1 MGCNR
6 WDLDWVAIV
15 GVQGRGRSLVMCD
28 RWGSE
33 PMRDRWGS
41 GLGAI
46 VGVRNRCAID
56 GVQVWVRSAIL

>member
-1 MGCNR
+1 MGCDR

-15 GVQGRGRSLVMCD
+15 GVQVRVRSVVMGD

-33 PMRDRWGS
+33 PMCDRWGS

-46 VGVRNRCAID
+46 GYTVNMDSPKYHAQKD
-56 GVQVWVRSAIL
+56 P

>member
-28 RWGSE
+28 RWGS
-33 PMRDRWGS
+33 

>member
-1 MGCNR
+1 MG
-6 WDLDWVAIV
+6 AIV
-15 GVQGRGRSLVMCD
+15 GIQVRVRSVVMGD

-33 PMRDRWGS
+33 PMCDRWGS

-46 VGVRNRCAID
+46 VGVPKRCAID

>member
-1 MGCNR
+1 LGAIGGI
-6 WDLDWVAIV
+6 WIWV
-15 GVQGRGRSLVMCD
+15 RSLVMGD

-46 VGVRNRCAID
+46 GYTITMDSPNYHAQKD
-56 GVQVWVRSAIL
+56 P